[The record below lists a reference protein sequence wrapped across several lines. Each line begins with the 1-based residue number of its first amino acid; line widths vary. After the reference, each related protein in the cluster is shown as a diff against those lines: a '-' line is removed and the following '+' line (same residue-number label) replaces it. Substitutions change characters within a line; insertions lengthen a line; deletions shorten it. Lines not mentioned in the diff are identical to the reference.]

1 MEHGDVRRRV
11 VELADLTNRLTAAV
25 ATSNTDHGLLEREEA
40 VVRER
45 RVHVQI
51 LARASEDTVRKR

>member
-1 MEHGDVRRRV
+1 MCRRV
-11 VELADLTNRLTAAV
+11 VELADVTDGPVGAAV
-25 ATSNTDHGLLEREEA
+25 DTDTDHGLLEREEA

-45 RVHVQI
+45 RVHAQI

>member
-1 MEHGDVRRRV
+1 MEYGDVRRRV
-11 VELADLTNRLTAAV
+11 VELADLTNRLTATV